1 MVPGEEGACFF
12 RNSFSILSRSFS
24 LLSLAISLSSSVMPD
39 PVLPSFL
46 NLETQWDRVLSLR
59 PSSPAHSLIDFPS
72 ELRT

>member
-24 LLSLAISLSSSVMPD
+24 LLSLAISMSSSVMPD

-46 NLETQWDRVLSLR
+46 NLLTQWDRVLSLR
-59 PSSPAHSLIDFPS
+59 PSSLAHFLIDFHS